1 MVGIVVEIDTKEF
14 HGDRKSLARF
24 LNEKLKAEVHVE
36 RAKIRIAE
44 GERHGPPLNVQDLRD
59 LVKRGLHHMGERGY
73 HVTAQKGIVVIRE
86 EKGREHYAR
95 SKSSVPSVQQT
106 VPYFFPGS

>member
-1 MVGIVVEIDTKEF
+1 
-14 HGDRKSLARF
+14 
-24 LNEKLKAEVHVE
+24 
-36 RAKIRIAE
+36 
-44 GERHGPPLNVQDLRD
+44 
-59 LVKRGLHHMGERGY
+59 MGERGY

-95 SKSSVPSVQQT
+95 SKGSVPSVQQT